1 MFPLFVFLTTAFG
14 AGLVLQLLLRFY
26 RLPKF
31 PRDRVDAFLKR
42 ARSGPIAHRGGI
54 PENTLRA
61 FHLSKTDGAIGVEVD
76 LQFSKDGHPV
86 LIHDSTVERTS
97 NGQGRV
103 QELTLEQLRE
113 LDFGVKFGYKPFSYP
128 KQVISAFSPMCTSL
142 YIARSL
148 LASGYQHCR
157 KLWTSVKSWTYF
169 CSSTSEVE
177 THIK

>member
-14 AGLVLQLLLRFY
+14 AGLVLRLLLRFY

-128 KQVISAFSPMCTSL
+128 KQVISAFCM
-142 YIARSL
+142 
-148 LASGYQHCR
+148 
-157 KLWTSVKSWTYF
+157 
-169 CSSTSEVE
+169 
-177 THIK
+177 

>member
-1 MFPLFVFLTTAFG
+1 MLR
-14 AGLVLQLLLRFY
+14 LLLRFY

-42 ARSGPIAHRGGI
+42 ARRGPIAHRGGI

-61 FHLSKTDGAIGVEVD
+61 FHLSKTGGAIGVEVD

-97 NGQGRV
+97 NGRGRV
-103 QELTLEQLRE
+103 QELTLEELRE

-128 KQVISAFSPMCTSL
+128 KQVISAFLSYV
-142 YIARSL
+142 YIIYSSQFTGERIPTLQEALDLCEELDL
-148 LASGYQHCR
+148 LLFIDLRGGNPH
-157 KLWTSVKSWTYF
+157 KVMT
-169 CSSTSEVE
+169 
-177 THIK
+177 I